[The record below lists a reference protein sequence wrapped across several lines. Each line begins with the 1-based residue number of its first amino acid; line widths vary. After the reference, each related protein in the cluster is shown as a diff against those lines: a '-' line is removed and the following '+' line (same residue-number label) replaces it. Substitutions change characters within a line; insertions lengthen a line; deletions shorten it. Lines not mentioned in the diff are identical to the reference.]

1 MTTGSDN
8 HTRDK
13 QPKAEPVRSI
23 GTETSAPAKPSAART
38 KSSNKLTK
46 AATEVVRRLTDAGF
60 EAFFAGGSVRDMLM
74 GRTPD
79 DIDIATSARP
89 DQVMEIFRKTVAV
102 GAAFGV
108 VVVLHR
114 RFEFQVATFRSDGAY
129 LDGRHPDSVHFST
142 AREDVKRRDFTING
156 MLMDP
161 LSGTVFDFV
170 GGKEDIRRRLV
181 RTIGAAERRF
191 LEDRLRMLRAVRFA
205 LVLDFKLEA
214 GLGRAIGKHAQE
226 ISLLSPERIVEEL
239 KVILTHPARGRGIR
253 MMHDFGLLGAIFPEV
268 AACEGVEQEKDFHPE
283 GDVLEHTFRTL
294 ENLRKPDFPLALAAL
309 LHDVAK
315 PATRVAGDRIRF
327 YGHDRRGAAMAAKI
341 CRRLRLS
348 RLDRETVVDLVG
360 RHMHFFNLQKM
371 RESRLRR
378 FLESPVAAAHIELH
392 RADCLASH
400 GKLDNLSFIAAMR
413 RRWSRLPKA
422 AEPLIRGRDLIALG
436 YLEGPVIGRIL
447 REVRDLQLEGK
458 IGSAEEARS
467 YVLSRHPPHLP
478 FKRGG
483 ENGRGGGK

>member
-1 MTTGSDN
+1 M
-8 HTRDK
+8 
-13 QPKAEPVRSI
+13 KANAVRI
-23 GTETSAPAKPSAART
+23 IK
-38 KSSNKLTK
+38 KL
-46 AATEVVRRLTDAGF
+46 RRAGF
-60 EAFFAGGSVRDMLM
+60 KAYLAGGAVRDILM
-74 GRTPD
+74 GKRPKD
-79 DIDIATSARP
+79 YDIATSAGP
-89 DQVMEIFRKTVAV
+89 ESVSGLFPGSLMV
-102 GAAFGV
+102 GASFGV
-108 VVVLHR
+108 VMVR
-114 RFEFQVATFRSDGAY
+114 IRGGIYQVATFRREMGAS
-129 LDGRHPDSVHFST
+129 DGRHPDRVVYT
-142 AREDVKRRDFTING
+142 DDEREDVLRRDFTING

-360 RHMHFFNLQKM
+360 RHMHFINLQKM

-378 FLESPVAAAHIELH
+378 FLESPGAAAHIELH